1 MDIGLLIPPAGRST
15 APPSV
20 NVPVE
25 EGQFTQTAQGKTFF
39 ALFEGLVQNS
49 SDKEALSS
57 SEFDDLTEPTPALE
71 AEKQATM
78 ASVMEAVLVS
88 DSAVRDSQAAVSAET
103 DCTDSVQNAQCSSP
117 QGIESS
123 PFVLQIV
130 NVDQTHEAEAGGQE
144 GAATEAVLTAVM
156 DLSGHQ
162 ALQPPAD
169 SEQTNAAP
177 VMTPKQM
184 ASGTT
189 DESPIRNG
197 RGAPVD
203 LASVLL
209 EEPSGGAAIL
219 RTPSS
224 GSLISDQGPSPV
236 TENQAAGNVLPASS
250 VIGGIQSLDRL
261 STGVQPS
268 AKVQE
273 QGAQETTLLGQSL
286 SIPVIG
292 ESGEGGGDPFGAD
305 AQGTGEGPFFYSRDN
320 GVLELAARGNQP
332 PSFNSHFT
340 LAQQA
345 QSSPAGEGSS
355 VVTPSA
361 DHLKLAQAL
370 LGEDHSGTMTSTSGK
385 VQVVHVEL
393 PPHDSGP
400 LSVRISMTDQT
411 VHTQFTTDRND
422 LGTFLF
428 TRQDQLQQSL
438 SKSGLELGQ
447 FQVHIDQQGRQEAF
461 ADRQSRRNGEDSEQ
475 QSASQGHNQEAQD
488 GEWHNHRPLHAL
500 SLFA

>member
-1 MDIGLLIPPAGRST
+1 MDIGLLIPPADRSS
-15 APPSV
+15 ARPSV
-20 NVPVE
+20 NGLAE
-25 EGQFTQTAQGKTFF
+25 EGQFTQTAQGETFF
-39 ALFEGLVQNS
+39 ALLEGLVQSS

-57 SEFDDLTEPTPALE
+57 SESDDLIDPTPALE

-78 ASVMEAVLVS
+78 AVVLEAVLVP
-88 DSAVRDSQAAVSAET
+88 DSVVGDSQAASSAET
-103 DCTDSVQNAQCSSP
+103 DRTDSVQNAQGSSP

-123 PFVLQIV
+123 PFVLQIAY
-130 NVDQTHEAEAGGQE
+130 VDQTHEV
-144 GAATEAVLTAVM
+144 EAVGQDGSATGAVPTAVI

-162 ALQPPAD
+162 AMQPPSD
-169 SEQTNAAP
+169 SGQTGALP
-177 VMTPKQM
+177 VMTPKQT

-209 EEPSGGAAIL
+209 EEPSDGAVLL

-236 TENQAAGNVLPASS
+236 TENQAAGNVLPASP
-250 VIGGIQSLDRL
+250 VIGGVQSLDRL

-273 QGAQETTLLGQSL
+273 QGAQETTLLDQSL

-305 AQGTGEGPFFYSRDN
+305 AQGAGEGLFFYSRDN
-320 GVLELAARGNQP
+320 GVLELAARGNHP
-332 PSFNSHFT
+332 PSFNGQFT

-355 VVTPSA
+355 VVTPAA

-370 LGEDHSGTMTSTSGK
+370 VGEDHSGTMTSTSGK

-422 LGTFLF
+422 LGTFLL
-428 TRQDQLQQSL
+428 TRQDQLQQGL
-438 SKSGLELGQ
+438 TKSGLELGQ

-461 ADRQSRRNGEDSEQ
+461 ADRQSRRNGGESEQ
-475 QSASQGHNQEAQD
+475 QSASQGHNQETQD
-488 GEWHNHRPLHAL
+488 GERHNHRPLHAL